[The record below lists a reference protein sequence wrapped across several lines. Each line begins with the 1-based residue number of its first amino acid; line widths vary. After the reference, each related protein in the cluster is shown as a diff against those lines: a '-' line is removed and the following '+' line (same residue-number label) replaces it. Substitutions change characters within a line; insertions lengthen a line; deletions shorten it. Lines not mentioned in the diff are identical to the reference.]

1 MFGVQLKKA
10 LFRLP
15 KNVPAFHS
23 YSKSSSPSASEGN
36 AGKDEKMDL
45 TCISPPSLQLCT
57 TLYSLQY
64 F

>member
-15 KNVPAFHS
+15 KNAFYS
-23 YSKSSSPSASEGN
+23 YSKSSSPSASAGN
-36 AGKDEKMDL
+36 VGEDEKMDL